1 MSQILTLTDI
11 SYCYPGAPEPLF
23 EHLSATFAA
32 GWAAVLGDNGIGK
45 TTLAKLAC
53 GMLSPDSGTVS
64 PNPCKMAVSYCP
76 QRTDET
82 PTKSG

>member
-53 GMLSPDSGTVS
+53 GMLSPIRGQSRRTVQDGS
-64 PNPCKMAVSYCP
+64 RLLSATY
-76 QRTDET
+76 
-82 PTKSG
+82 